1 MVLKAP
7 IHPLCIKAYIY
18 KRLISD
24 KSMAKHY
31 RVITFIS
38 LTSFI
43 WFVLK
48 KERTKERTKT
58 KIYKQLI
65 KDIKAFK
72 RLYKAL

>member
-1 MVLKAP
+1 
-7 IHPLCIKAYIY
+7 
-18 KRLISD
+18 
-24 KSMAKHY
+24 MAKHY

-58 KIYKQLI
+58 KICRYLI

-72 RLYKAL
+72 RYISIKYYIAI